1 MQMFLWME
9 TFTMMSSVA
18 ISNLS
23 FRRVFV
29 LSNLCSQHQVTSPT
43 RSQAVARIADRTAAP
58 SGVTW
63 RHRSRDYLIAHMPF
77 PIGGSLEPSLYL
89 FRFPRYSTS
98 NVTQWLTRPWYDP

>member
-29 LSNLCSQHQVTSPT
+29 LSNLCSQHQVKSNKK
-43 RSQAVARIADRTAAP
+43 P
-58 SGVTW
+58 SC
-63 RHRSRDYLIAHMPF
+63 R
-77 PIGGSLEPSLYL
+77 
-89 FRFPRYSTS
+89 
-98 NVTQWLTRPWYDP
+98 